1 MTFRVFVSSVQK
13 ELENERLAVAETV
26 AMDPFL
32 QRHVTPVLFEQLP
45 ASTAPAEFA
54 YLDALHN
61 CQAYIGILG
70 FEYGRR
76 GGDGLSA
83 VHREFREA
91 KRVGLPVF
99 IFIKGESSLD
109 SRRDTDLVTLLDE
122 IRDERHG
129 HVYKRFTHYQSLK
142 MEVRRALLS
151 ELERSGVRPNSVE
164 ESIAVQTLAQASDF
178 DSALVER
185 LTLDDLDPELM
196 ARLAGSATGRDVPSL
211 SSSEVQQTLL
221 NRGLV
226 WRDDAAAI
234 LRPSVAGVLLLGKRP
249 DEVYPQA
256 RIAANAY
263 GGVEKG
269 DPLDRDDIREPLPR
283 AVERAF
289 QFLKRN
295 MRHTARVEGFSRV
308 QIDEY
313 PYEALREAVVNAVAH
328 RDYALTGSCIRL
340 DKYADRIEVLSPG
353 LPPAPITLEKIELL
367 NYMPC
372 SRNPN
377 LARGLSFFER
387 IEEQGDGLRRIV
399 NTTQGIGLPRPEFR
413 FRDGHFMV
421 IFKGPG
427 DNILKLKSQAARPIF
442 EVEKIAVDTL
452 TPTQKAL
459 LRILLEVPEAKTM
472 AMARDLGLSRPA
484 IQKALAQLKLKG
496 LVRQS
501 GRTRDASYTLVEN
514 APGR

>member
-32 QRHVTPVLFEQLP
+32 QRNVEPVLFEQLP
-45 ASTAPAEFA
+45 ASTAPAESA
-54 YLDALHN
+54 YLDALHG
-61 CQAYIGILG
+61 CHAYIGVLG

-83 VHREFREA
+83 VHREYREA
-91 KRVGLPVF
+91 KRMGLPVF
-99 IFIKGESSLD
+99 IFIKGESALD
-109 SRRDTDLVTLLDE
+109 SRRDAELVALLDE
-122 IRDERHG
+122 VRDERHG

-142 MEVRRALLS
+142 TEVRRALLS
-151 ELERSGVRPNSVE
+151 ELERGGVRPNSEE

-178 DSALVER
+178 DSVLVER

-196 ARLAGSATGRDVPSL
+196 ARLAGSATGRDGSAL
-211 SSSEVQQTLL
+211 SPSEVQQTLL

-226 WRDDAAAI
+226 WRDDDAAT
-234 LRPSVAGVLLLGKRP
+234 LRPSAAGVLLLGKRP

-295 MRHTARVEGFSRV
+295 MRHTTRVEGFARL

-340 DKYADRIEVLSPG
+340 DKYVDRIEVMSPG
-353 LPPAPITLEKIELL
+353 LPPAPITLEKIERL

-377 LARGLSFFER
+377 VARGLSFFER

-399 NTTQGIGLPRPEFR
+399 TSAQGIGLPRPEFR
-413 FRDGHFMV
+413 FRDGHFLV

-427 DNILKLKSQAARPIF
+427 DDILKLKSQAARAL
-442 EVEKIAVDTL
+442 VEIQNDSLSHLNASQRHIL
-452 TPTQKAL
+452 GIL
-459 LRILLEVPEAKTM
+459 LRENEVKVP
-472 AMARDLGLSRPA
+472 
-484 IQKALAQLKLKG
+484 ALAAQLSVSEQAVRKALKG
-496 LVRQS
+496 LVEEGLVVKS
-501 GRTRDASYTLVEN
+501 GQARETSYRLKAT
-514 APGR
+514 GT